1 LASTE
6 RLLTLHAEAIRKG
19 LAPEGERGELEF
31 VALAEH
37 ARAYATSNAPG
48 MFAWLVRNYERTAKR
63 FVTQDDEESAR
74 QRLNERRRVATSV
87 DQDQPRDREA
97 PSREP
102 AAVGTLLAKLLGRI
116 QSGAMES
123 SEKRP

>member
-1 LASTE
+1 M
-6 RLLTLHAEAIRKG
+6 
-19 LAPEGERGELEF
+19 
-31 VALAEH
+31 ALAEH